1 MSRIL
6 ASLFVVLALATGV
19 SAAQANTLTLQ
30 NHCDDPVFQGD

>member
-19 SAAQANTLTLQ
+19 SAAQANPISMNGYL
-30 NHCDDPVFQGD
+30 DDPVFQGD